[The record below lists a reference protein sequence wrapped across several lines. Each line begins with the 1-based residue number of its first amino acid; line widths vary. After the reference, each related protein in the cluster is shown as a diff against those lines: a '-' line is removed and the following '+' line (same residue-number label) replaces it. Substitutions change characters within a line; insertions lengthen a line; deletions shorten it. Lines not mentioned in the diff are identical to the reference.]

1 MSTFNDILNRP
12 LPSRSTYNRSGKN
25 ELDFLF
31 ESEDEGDVQSGFE
44 TDDNANED
52 TSLDETIEGCCS
64 GKCEDSDDDSDGL
77 GDPNDDFDVLGDDS
91 DDDDLDDDDSDGLG
105 DPNDDLDDDDS
116 DGLGDPNDDLEDPTE
131 NDDAE
136 IAGYIN
142 DIVDSDP
149 DFDVLGDDSDDDDL
163 DDADLDDDSS
173 DEDPRELSPE
183 DDAKANDLM
192 AVAATPLIIKDE
204 LDAEESVGF
213 YESADAE
220 IAVNEGLI
228 LESDLDDLYQ
238 EGVFASP
245 NQKFKMTKKA
255 RYNQL
260 FELSVQIEGR
270 MHNDPMYVKLQKAY
284 KIERICKKNLRKKY
298 YSQAKRRAII
308 YLKRLTSSKSG
319 VLSKIGQKLGVKKK

>member
-64 GKCEDSDDDSDGL
+64 GKCEDSDDD
-77 GDPNDDFDVLGDDS
+77 
-91 DDDDLDDDDSDGLG
+91 DSDGLG

-116 DGLGDPNDDLEDPTE
+116 DGLSDPNDDLEDPTE
-131 NDDAE
+131 NDDTE

-204 LDAEESVGF
+204 LDAKESVGF

-319 VLSKIGQKLGVKKK
+319 VLSKIGLS

>member
-44 TDDNANED
+44 TDDNVDED

-64 GKCEDSDDDSDGL
+64 GKCEDS
-77 GDPNDDFDVLGDDS
+77 
-91 DDDDLDDDDSDGLG
+91 
-105 DPNDDLDDDDS
+105 DDDDS

-183 DDAKANDLM
+183 DDTEEGALYEYN
-192 AVAATPLIIKDE
+192 LIIDDIVNCLSEE
-204 LDAEESVGF
+204 LLN
-213 YESADAE
+213 
-220 IAVNEGLI
+220 NEFI
-228 LESDLDDLYQ
+228 KI
-238 EGVFASP
+238 
-245 NQKFKMTKKA
+245 NKIFK
-255 RYNQL
+255 
-260 FELSVQIEGR
+260 
-270 MHNDPMYVKLQKAY
+270 
-284 KIERICKKNLRKKY
+284 
-298 YSQAKRRAII
+298 
-308 YLKRLTSSKSG
+308 
-319 VLSKIGQKLGVKKK
+319 